1 MGEPQRPPAGMDP
14 PKLLLPTVNTLV
26 LPASSV
32 AVYWADSG
40 VKEGNQ
46 RALRVWMLAAVGL
59 SVLFLLLKVVEYGN
73 VEYGPADHAYG
84 SIVWTIVGFHSA
96 HVLSVT
102 LKAIVVDLLAW
113 WGFFNQQRRIG
124 VQVNGILALCRR
136 RVDSVVCR
144 VVFRAAGTVRHSELD
159 VCRRGTRGKRTSRE
173 ERAGVWNILTLT
185 ATSAAVAGCGNSG
198 SGCSPRRALRLSDTR
213 PRSWPALAPA

>member
-1 MGEPQRPPAGMDP
+1 MASLTETNVHDFPRLVAGTRAPLFWAMIFLVAIETMVFATLISTYFYLRMGEPQRPPAGMDP

-124 VQVNGILALCRR
+124 VQVNGIYWHFVVAVWIPLYAVLYFAP
-136 RVDSVVCR
+136 RV
-144 VVFRAAGTVRHSELD
+144 L
-159 VCRRGTRGKRTSRE
+159 
-173 ERAGVWNILTLT
+173 
-185 ATSAAVAGCGNSG
+185 
-198 SGCSPRRALRLSDTR
+198 
-213 PRSWPALAPA
+213 